1 MNKKF
6 LSWVFFA
13 KTPRCKHFFRI
24 MKITTLFLF
33 VLIFCLH
40 AENTNS
46 QNVRVTVNQ
55 NNADLENIL
64 SDIENQTDYFFV
76 YNKYVNVNRKVSL
89 NLNKRPLEEVLD
101 QLFKGT
107 DVKYTVD
114 GAYIVLSAKDNL
126 AENVNPIVQ
135 QGKNITGIVKDSN
148 GEAIIGA
155 NVVEKG
161 TTNGTITDVDG
172 RFSLAITSPEEILII
187 SYIGYVPIEIRVKDK
202 SSISATL
209 KEDSEILDEVVV
221 VGYGTQ
227 KKINLTGAVA
237 QVTPEDIQGRPI
249 TNVAQALQ
257 GITPGLNISPS
268 SKFGGEVGSPMEMN
282 IRGVGS
288 LTEGSGNPYVLVD
301 GVPMDLSLVN
311 PTDIESISI
320 LKDAASAAIYGAR
333 AAYGVILVTTKS
345 GSEGEKFTISY
356 NANFGWKTPT
366 MLQKTV
372 NSIDFVTAMNQACAN
387 SGISPLYTDEMVE
400 LVKQNIASGGTMAG
414 VIPDRSNPLQWG
426 QNGDTYANTDWMDIY
441 YKDWAFQNSHDVSIA
456 GRSEKSSYYAGLGY
470 LKQDG
475 QLNFFDENYKRYN
488 VTVNNSTQVTPWLK
502 FKLNSKFA
510 YSKNN
515 LPVGYSGYDR
525 TVNYH
530 MMARAYPTLPVYNP
544 NGDFMESNSVAQ
556 ILKEGGSEKQSTTT
570 VYITPSFEINVID
583 GLKINGDFT
592 YNYVGFDRDT
602 HFAKVNVGNVDGT
615 TTHLHHGNNFNKIE
629 EEQKTVTYTTGNL
642 YANYVKDFNKHHLEA
657 LIGGQIEYNST
668 KRLTGSKRDLIT
680 DDVPAIGTATGLT
693 DLQDEMSEWSTLG
706 TFVRL
711 NYSFDDRYMFSFNGR
726 YDGSSRFR
734 SGKQWGFFPSFS
746 AAYNL
751 HREKYWESIAPYINT
766 FKLRA
771 SYGTL
776 GNQEVPNYLFYETIP
791 VKTNLEYIINGA
803 RPIYT
808 QSPDLVSWNLTW
820 EESRTLNIG
829 ADMSFLDN
837 RLSGTFEWYTRE
849 TINMFGPSEALPA
862 VLGKN
867 APKKNNASLRTTGV
881 ELSLTW
887 KQRINKDFAYSI
899 TGTLSDS
906 QTEVTKYNNPTR
918 IISDKTYFKGQ
929 KLGDIW
935 GYETDRFFTS
945 EDDVKNSPNQSAIH
959 AKWNPGDIKY
969 KDLNNDNKIDWGDNT
984 ASNPG
989 DKKVIGNNTP
999 RFLYGLMFTGQF
1011 KDFDFSVFFQG
1022 VGKRDVF
1029 IGSTTYFGFQ
1039 GNKYFDN
1046 VHEHNMDYW
1055 TENNTNTFF
1064 ARPYATSEVDKNQQ
1078 IQSRF
1083 IQNAAYLRLKNL
1095 QLGYTLPSTMLQ
1107 GVGIEK
1113 LRFYFSGENLLTFSK
1128 LIDGID
1134 PEATV
1139 GSWGDAKAYPMSLVC
1154 SFGIN
1159 LTF

>member
-1 MNKKF
+1 MKLSIF
-6 LSWVFFA
+6 LILCSISLVQA
-13 KTPRCKHFFRI
+13 
-24 MKITTLFLF
+24 
-33 VLIFCLH
+33 
-40 AENTNS
+40 TNS
-46 QNVRVTVNQ
+46 YAQKATVN
-55 NNADLENIL
+55 LEMRNQTVKEVL
-64 SDIENQTDYFFV
+64 DEIENQSEFSFFFNIRHV
-76 YNKYVNVNRKVSL
+76 DLQRKVSVVTE
-89 NLNKRPLEEVLD
+89 KSDIFKVLD
-101 QLFKGT
+101 TIFTGT
-107 DVKYTVD
+107 DVHYSVVD
-114 GAYIVLSAKDNL
+114 RKIILSTEKQ
-126 AENVNPIVQ
+126 ETPVVQ
-135 QGKNITGIVKDSN
+135 QKDKVIVGIVKDSS
-148 GEAIIGA
+148 GEPVIGA

-161 TTNGTITDVDG
+161 TANGTITDIEG
-172 RFSLAITSPEEILII
+172 RFSLNVTSSEAVLII
-187 SYIGYVPIEIRVKDK
+187 SYIGYIPVEINVKDK
-202 SSISATL
+202 SSVAATL
-209 KEDSEILDEVVV
+209 KEDSEVLDEVVV

-237 QVTPEDIQGRPI
+237 QVTPEEIQSRPI

-288 LTEGSGNPYVLVD
+288 LTEGSGKPYVLVD

-311 PTDIESISI
+311 PADIESISI

-356 NANFGWKTPT
+356 NANFGWKAPT

-372 NSIDFVTAMNQACAN
+372 NSLDFATAMNQSCIN

-400 LVKQNIASGGTMAG
+400 LIKENIASGGTMAG

-426 QNGDTYANTDWMDIY
+426 QNGDTYANTDWMDVY

-475 QLNFFDENYKRYN
+475 QLNFFDENYRRYN
-488 VTVNNSTQVTPWLK
+488 VTVNNSTQVTPWLT

-510 YSKNN
+510 YGKNN

-544 NGDFMESNSVAQ
+544 NGDFTESNSVAQ

-570 VYITPSFEINVID
+570 VYITPSFEIKLMD
-583 GLKINGDFT
+583 DLKINGDFT

-602 HFAKVNVGNVDGT
+602 HFAKVNVGNVDGM
-615 TTHLHHGNNFNKIE
+615 TTHLHHANNFNKIE
-629 EEQKTVTYTTGNL
+629 EEQKSVTYTTGNL

-657 LIGGQIEYNST
+657 LVGGQIEYNSS
-668 KRLTGSKRDLIT
+668 KRLIGSKRDLIT

-693 DLQDEMSEWSTLG
+693 DLKDEMDEWSTLG

-751 HREKYWESIAPYINT
+751 HREKFWEPVAPYVNT

-791 VKTNLEYIINGA
+791 IKNNLEYILNGT

-808 QSPDLVSWNLTW
+808 LTPDMVSWNLTW
-820 EESRTLNIG
+820 EESRTLNLG
-829 ADMSFLDN
+829 TDMSFLDN
-837 RLSGTFEWYTRE
+837 RLSGTFEWYSRE
-849 TINMFGPSEALPA
+849 TVNMFGPSEALPA
-862 VLGKN
+862 VLGKD
-867 APKKNNASLRTTGV
+867 APKKNNASLRTTGI
-881 ELSLTW
+881 ELSVTW
-887 KQRINKDFAYSI
+887 KQRVNNDFSYSV

-906 QTEVTKYNNPTR
+906 QTEVTKYNNPTQ
-918 IISDKTYFKGQ
+918 IIDSENKTFFKGQ

-945 EDDVKNSPNQSAIH
+945 ADDVKNSPDQSAIH

-969 KDLNNDNKIDWGDNT
+969 KDLNNDGKINWGDNT
-984 ASNPG
+984 ASDPG

-999 RFLYGLMFTGQF
+999 RFLYGLMFAGQY

-1055 TENNTNTFF
+1055 TEDHTDAFF
-1064 ARPYATSEVDKNQQ
+1064 ARPYATGEVSKNQQ
-1078 IQSRF
+1078 VQSRF
-1083 IQNAAYLRLKNL
+1083 IQNGAYLRLKNL
-1095 QLGYTLPSTMLQ
+1095 QLGYTLPKTLLQ

-1134 PEATV
+1134 PEGTV
-1139 GSWGDAKAYPMSLVC
+1139 GEWGDGKSYPMSLVC
-1154 SFGIN
+1154 SFGVN